1 MKIYLAAKRGF
12 CAGVRRAIETA
23 QEQLRKQNGRNVY
36 ILHELVH
43 NKTVVDSLHQQG
55 CDIVDHAD
63 ETPADAILIFSAH
76 GVSHAVESYARSLPV
91 TVIDATCPLVKQVQ
105 DLAAQ
110 RSESGDVILL
120 AGKKNHR
127 EVEGIL
133 GRIAGDKI
141 LLVSPADAEAF
152 IPETDKTYTLLSQT
166 TFFEEDF
173 RKIQE
178 ILQKKITSLHV
189 KNTICPSTSA
199 RQEAVRKMAETCDTI
214 IVTGSANSSNS
225 KRLCEAAEAEG
236 AHGILLSGTAPLP
249 PELLQA
255 ENIGLTSGA
264 SASEEEVQQLLQRL
278 LTLPG
283 AEFAGE
289 IE

>member
-12 CAGVRRAIETA
+12 CAGVNRAVETA
-23 QEQLRKQNGRNVY
+23 LEQLHRPENGPVR

-43 NKTVVDSLHQQG
+43 NKTVVESLKKQG
-55 CDIVDHAD
+55 CEIVENAD
-63 ETPADAILIFSAH
+63 DAPAGSILIFSAH
-76 GVSHAVESYARSLPV
+76 GVSEDVETHAKSLPL
-91 TVIDATCPLVKQVQ
+91 TVFDATCPLVKQVQ
-105 DLAAQ
+105 NLAAQ
-110 RSESGDVILL
+110 RSAAGDVILL

-133 GRIAGDKI
+133 GRIPGEKY
-141 LLVSPADAEAF
+141 LLTSPDDAENFSPASG
-152 IPETDKTYTLLSQT
+152 KSYTLLSQT

-173 RKIQE
+173 EKIVQ
-178 ILQKKITSLHV
+178 ILQEKISLLQI

-199 RQEAVRKMAETCDTI
+199 RQDAVRRMAAVCD
-214 IVTGSANSSNS
+214 IVIVVGTPNSSNS
-225 KRLCEAAEAEG
+225 KRLCEAAISAG
-236 AHGILLSGTAPLP
+236 AKSLLLSGTSDLP
-249 PELLQA
+249 ESLW
-255 ENIGLTSGA
+255 NVRTIGVTSGA

-289 IE
+289 LE